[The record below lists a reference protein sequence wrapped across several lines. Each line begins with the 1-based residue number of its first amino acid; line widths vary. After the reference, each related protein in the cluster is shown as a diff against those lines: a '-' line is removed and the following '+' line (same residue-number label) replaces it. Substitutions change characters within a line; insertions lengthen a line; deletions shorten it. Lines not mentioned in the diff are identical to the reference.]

1 MDVLEFRTCLWS
13 VMDSIKKSIEL
24 FMKPLLDDAGLNRMQ
39 AGILFILHEQKGSN
53 VGNLCSILELNQG
66 NVSTMCKRLEKMEYL
81 TRSRCARDE
90 RIVNLNLTQKGEK
103 VVISIRTKIENA
115 FDPIAKD
122 IGPDKFDVIIHGLE
136 EFKSLVNKMTQ
147 CRRS

>member
-1 MDVLEFRTCLWS
+1 M
-13 VMDSIKKSIEL
+13 
-24 FMKPLLDDAGLNRMQ
+24 
-39 AGILFILHEQKGSN
+39 
-53 VGNLCSILELNQG
+53 
-66 NVSTMCKRLEKMEYL
+66 LEKMEYL

-90 RIVNLNLTQKGEK
+90 RVVNLNLTQKGEK

-122 IGPDKFDVIIHGLE
+122 ISPDKFDVIIHGLE